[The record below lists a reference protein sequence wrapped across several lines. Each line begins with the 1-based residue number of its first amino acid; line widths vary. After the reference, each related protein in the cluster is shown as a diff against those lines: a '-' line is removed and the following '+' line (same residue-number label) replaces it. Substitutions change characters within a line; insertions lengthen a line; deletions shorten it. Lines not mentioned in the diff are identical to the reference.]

1 MKMNKGYFV
10 DIAAAADFLGPGA
23 IEVNRYQ
30 TEITDIVRR
39 RGAFG
44 QRIRQVPASGHPS
57 RFFEQTA
64 INAAAAFVDPRAI
77 SPTAGTPTRV
87 ERTLPLKA
95 LVAQINFSLFDV
107 EVTRQQSQ
115 FAYLEAK
122 DLADTIDALLRKHD
136 QALWN
141 GADTSFSSPTSL
153 EYFGVLGQ
161 ISDAGSEVSITDTGA
176 SLVDTIKTEVTK
188 MVARADFEVRPTAIY
203 ANPETLDLLDQE
215 LKSVHNVV
223 LSTRAIEGGI
233 TVKELST
240 QAGTLPLVPDWTI
253 ALTPSGPDTIHDVVI
268 VSEDQVEFH
277 WLTDPNPRVFQLGL
291 PSSLASQMVVVKFGA
306 VVAKGA
312 AYAHKRL
319 RFTRS

>member
-1 MKMNKGYFV
+1 MNKGYFV

-30 TEITDIVRR
+30 TEITDLVRR

-44 QRIRQVPASGHPS
+44 QRIKQVPATGHPS

-64 INAAAAFVDPRAI
+64 VNAAAAFVDPRAI
-77 SPTAGTPTRV
+77 APTAGSPTRV

-95 LVAQINFSLFDV
+95 LVSQINFSLFDV
-107 EVTRQQSQ
+107 EVTRQQAQ

-122 DLADTIDALLRKHD
+122 DLVDTLDGLLRKHD
-136 QALWN
+136 QGLWN
-141 GADTSFSSPTSL
+141 GADTSFSTPTSN
-153 EYFGVLGQ
+153 EYYGVLEQ
-161 ISDAGSEVSITDTGA
+161 
-176 SLVDTIKTEVTK
+176 TEVTK
-188 MVARADFEVRPTAIY
+188 MVARTDFEVRPSAIY
-203 ANPETLDLLDQE
+203 ANPETLDLIDQE
-215 LKSVHNVV
+215 MKAIYNVV
-223 LSTRAIEGGI
+223 LSTRMIEGGI

-253 ALTPSGPDTIHDVVI
+253 AVTPSAPNKIHDVVI
-268 VSEDQVEFH
+268 ASEDQIEYH

-319 RFTRS
+319 RFTR

>member
-1 MKMNKGYFV
+1 MNKGHFV

-30 TEITDIVRR
+30 SEITDLVRR
-39 RGAFG
+39 RGALG
-44 QRIRQVPASGHPS
+44 QRIKQVPATGHPS

-77 SPTAGTPTRV
+77 SPTAGSPTRV

-95 LVAQINFSLFDV
+95 IVSQINFSLFDV
-107 EVTRQQSQ
+107 EATRQQQQ

-122 DLADTIDALLRKHD
+122 DLVDTIDGLLRKHD

-141 GADTSFSSPTSL
+141 GTDTSFTTPTTL
-153 EYFGVLGQ
+153 EYYGILKQ
-161 ISDAGSEVSITDTGA
+161 LTDAASEVSITSTSA
-176 SLVDTIKTEVTK
+176 SLVDNIKTEVTK
-188 MVARADFEVRPTAIY
+188 MVARTDFEARPTAIY
-203 ANPETLDLLDQE
+203 ANPATLDLIDQE
-215 LKSVHNVV
+215 MKAIHNVV
-223 LSTRAIEGGI
+223 LSTRAIEGGV

-240 QAGTLPLVPDWTI
+240 QAGSLPLVPDWTI
-253 ALTPSGPDTIHDVVI
+253 AVTPSGPDDIHDVVI
-268 VSEDQVEFH
+268 VSEEMIEYH
-277 WLTDPNPRVFQLGL
+277 WLTDSNPRVFQLGM
-291 PSSLASQMVVVKFGA
+291 PSSLTSQMVAVKFGA

-319 RFTRS
+319 RFTR

>member
-1 MKMNKGYFV
+1 MNKGIFV
-10 DIAAAADFLGPGA
+10 DLAAAADFLGPGA

-30 TEITDIVRR
+30 TEMTDLVRR
-39 RGAFG
+39 RGPFG
-44 QRIRQVPASGHPS
+44 QRIKQAPATGHPS

-77 SPTAGTPTRV
+77 SPTAGSPTRV
-87 ERTLPLKA
+87 ERSLPLKA
-95 LVAQINFSLFDV
+95 LVSQINFSLFDV

-122 DLADTIDALLRKHD
+122 DLVDTVDGLLRKHD

-141 GADTSFSSPTSL
+141 GTDTSFTTPTTL
-153 EYFGVLGQ
+153 EYYGVLEQ
-161 ISDAGSEVSITDTGA
+161 ISDAGSEVSITNVAA
-176 SLVDTIKTEVTK
+176 SLVDNIKTEVTK
-188 MVARADFEVRPTAIY
+188 MVARTDFEVRPTAIY
-203 ANPETLDLLDQE
+203 ANPETLDLVDQE
-215 LKSVHNVV
+215 MKTIHNVV
-223 LSTRAIEGGI
+223 LSTRAIEGGV

-253 ALTPSGPDTIHDVVI
+253 AVTPSGPNKIHDVVL
-268 VSEDQVEFH
+268 VSEDMVEYH
-277 WLTDPNPRVFQLGL
+277 WLTDPNPRIFQLGL
-291 PSSLASQMVVVKFGA
+291 PNSLASQMVAVKFGA

-319 RFTRS
+319 RFTR

>member
-1 MKMNKGYFV
+1 MNKGIFV

-30 TEITDIVRR
+30 TEITDLVRR
-39 RGAFG
+39 RGPFG
-44 QRIRQVPASGHPS
+44 QRIKQAPATGHPS

-64 INAAAAFVDPRAI
+64 VNAAAAFVDPRAI
-77 SPTAGTPTRV
+77 SPTAGSPTRV
-87 ERTLPLKA
+87 ERTLPLKG
-95 LVAQINFSLFDV
+95 LVSQINFSLFDV

-122 DLADTIDALLRKHD
+122 DLVDTVDGLLRKHD

-141 GADTSFSSPTSL
+141 GSDTSFTTPTTL
-153 EYFGVLGQ
+153 EYYGVLQ
-161 ISDAGSEVSITDTGA
+161 QLTDAGSTVSITNISA
-176 SLVDTIKTEVTK
+176 SLVDNIKTEVTK
-188 MVARADFEVRPTAIY
+188 MVARTDFEVRPSAIY
-203 ANPETLDLLDQE
+203 ANPETLDLIDQE
-215 LKSVHNVV
+215 MKTIHNVV
-223 LSTRAIEGGI
+223 LSTRAIEGGV

-253 ALTPSGPDTIHDVVI
+253 AVTPSGPNKIHDVVI
-268 VSEDQVEFH
+268 VTEDLVEYH
-277 WLTDPNPRVFQLGL
+277 WLTDPNPRIFQLGL
-291 PSSLASQMVVVKFGA
+291 PNSLASQMVAVKFGA

-319 RFTRS
+319 RFTR

>member
-1 MKMNKGYFV
+1 MNKGMFV

-30 TEITDIVRR
+30 TEITDLVRR
-39 RGAFG
+39 RGPFG
-44 QRIRQVPASGHPS
+44 QRIKQVPATGHPS

-77 SPTAGTPTRV
+77 SPTAGSSTRV

-95 LVAQINFSLFDV
+95 LVSQINFSLFDV
-107 EVTRQQSQ
+107 EVTRQQAQ

-122 DLADTIDALLRKHD
+122 DLVDTVDGLLRKHD

-141 GADTSFSSPTSL
+141 GSDTSFTTPTTL
-153 EYFGVLGQ
+153 EYYGVLQ
-161 ISDAGSEVSITDTGA
+161 QLTDAGSAVSITNLGA
-176 SLVDTIKTEVTK
+176 SLVDNIKTEVTK
-188 MVARADFEVRPTAIY
+188 MVALTDFEVRPTAIY
-203 ANPETLDLLDQE
+203 ANPETLDLIDQE
-215 LKSVHNVV
+215 MKAIYNVV
-223 LSTRAIEGGI
+223 LSSRAIEGGI

-253 ALTPSGPDTIHDVVI
+253 AVTPSGPNKIHDVVV
-268 VSEDQVEFH
+268 VSEDRVEYH

-291 PSSLASQMVVVKFGA
+291 PNSLASQMVTVKFGA

-319 RFTRS
+319 RFTR

>member
-1 MKMNKGYFV
+1 MNKGYFV

-30 TEITDIVRR
+30 TEITDLVRR

-44 QRIRQVPASGHPS
+44 QRIKQVPATGHPS

-64 INAAAAFVDPRAI
+64 VNAAAAFVDPRAI
-77 SPTAGTPTRV
+77 SPTAGSPTRV

-95 LVAQINFSLFDV
+95 LVSQINFSLFDV
-107 EVTRQQSQ
+107 EVTRQQAQ

-122 DLADTIDALLRKHD
+122 DLVDTVDGLLRKHD
-136 QALWN
+136 QGLWN
-141 GADTSFSSPTSL
+141 GADTSFSTPTSN
-153 EYFGVLGQ
+153 EYYGVLEQ
-161 ISDAGSEVSITDTGA
+161 ITDAGSEVSITDVNA
-176 SLVDTIKTEVTK
+176 SLVDNIKTEVTK
-188 MVARADFEVRPTAIY
+188 MVARTDFEVRPTALY
-203 ANPETLDLLDQE
+203 ANPETLDLIDRE
-215 LKSVHNVV
+215 MKTIHNVV
-223 LSTRAIEGGI
+223 LSTRMIEGGV

-253 ALTPSGPDTIHDVVI
+253 AVTPSGPNKIHDVVI
-268 VSEDQVEFH
+268 ASEDQIEYH

-319 RFTRS
+319 RFTR

>member
-1 MKMNKGYFV
+1 MNKGTFV

-30 TEITDIVRR
+30 TEITDLVKRR
-39 RGAFG
+39 AAFG
-44 QRIRQVPASGHPS
+44 QRIKQVPATGHPS

-77 SPTAGTPTRV
+77 SPTAGSPTRV

-95 LVAQINFSLFDV
+95 LVSQINFSLFDA

-122 DLADTIDALLRKHD
+122 DLVDTIDGLLRKHD
-136 QALWN
+136 QSLWN
-141 GADTSFSSPTSL
+141 GADTSFTTPTSL
-153 EYFGVLGQ
+153 EYYGVLEQ
-161 ISDAGSEVSITDTGA
+161 ISDAGSEVSITNVAA
-176 SLVDTIKTEVTK
+176 SLVDNIKTEVTK
-188 MVARADFEVRPTAIY
+188 MVARTDFEARPTALY
-203 ANPETLDLLDQE
+203 ANPETLDLIDQE
-215 LKSVHNVV
+215 MKTIHNVV
-223 LSTRAIEGGI
+223 LSTRGIEGGV
-233 TVKELST
+233 TVKEIST

-253 ALTPSGPDTIHDVVI
+253 AVTPSGPNKIHDVVL
-268 VSEDQVEFH
+268 VTEDMVEYH
-277 WLTDPNPRVFQLGL
+277 WLTDANPRVFQLGL
-291 PSSLASQMVVVKFGA
+291 PSSLASQMVAVKFGA

-319 RFTRS
+319 RFTR

>member
-1 MKMNKGYFV
+1 MNKGHFI

-30 TEITDIVRR
+30 SEITDLVRR
-39 RGAFG
+39 RGPFG
-44 QRIRQVPASGHPS
+44 QRIKQMPATGHPS

-64 INAAAAFVDPRAI
+64 LNASAAFADPRAI
-77 SPTAGTPTRV
+77 APTAGSPTRV
-87 ERTLPLKA
+87 ERSLPLKA

-122 DLADTIDALLRKHD
+122 DIADTIDALLRKHD

-141 GADTSFSSPTSL
+141 GTDTSFTTPTTL
-153 EYFGVLGQ
+153 EYYGVLKQ
-161 ISDAGSEVSITDTGA
+161 ISDAGSEVSITNVSA
-176 SLVDTIKTEVTK
+176 SLVDNIKTEVTK
-188 MVARADFEVRPTAIY
+188 TVARSDFEVRPTAIY
-203 ANPETLDLLDQE
+203 ANPETLDLVDQE
-215 LKSVHNVV
+215 MKAIHNVV
-223 LSTRAIEGGI
+223 LSTRAIEGGV

-240 QAGTLPLVPDWTI
+240 QAGTLPLIPDWTI
-253 ALTPSGPDTIHDVVI
+253 PVTVSGLNKIHDVVI
-268 VSEDQVEFH
+268 VSEEMVEFH

-291 PSSLASQMVVVKFGA
+291 PNSLASQVVAVKFGA

-319 RFTRS
+319 RFTR

>member
-1 MKMNKGYFV
+1 MNKGMFV
-10 DIAAAADFLGPGA
+10 EIAAAADFLGPGA

-30 TEITDIVRR
+30 TEITDLVRR

-44 QRIRQVPASGHPS
+44 QRIKQVPATGHPS

-77 SPTAGTPTRV
+77 APTAGSPTRM

-95 LVAQINFSLFDV
+95 LVSQINFSLFDV
-107 EVTRQQSQ
+107 EVTRQQAQ

-122 DLADTIDALLRKHD
+122 DLVDTVDGLLRKHD

-141 GADTSFSSPTSL
+141 GTDTSFTTPTTL
-153 EYFGVLGQ
+153 EYYGVLEQ
-161 ISDAGSEVSITDTGA
+161 ISDTGGEVNITNVAA
-176 SLVDTIKTEVTK
+176 SLVDNIKTEVTK
-188 MVARADFEVRPTAIY
+188 MVARTDFEVRPTAIY
-203 ANPETLDLLDQE
+203 ANPETLDLIDQE
-215 LKSVHNVV
+215 MKSVHNVV
-223 LSTRAIEGGI
+223 LSTRAIEGGV

-240 QAGTLPLVPDWTI
+240 QAGTLPLIPDWTI
-253 ALTPSGPDTIHDVVI
+253 AVTPSGPNLIHDVVV
-268 VSEDQVEFH
+268 VSEGMVEYH

-291 PSSLASQMVVVKFGA
+291 PSSLASQMVTVKFGA

-319 RFTRS
+319 RFTR

>member
-1 MKMNKGYFV
+1 MNKGYFV

-30 TEITDIVRR
+30 TEITDLVRR

-44 QRIRQVPASGHPS
+44 QRIKQVPATGHPS

-64 INAAAAFVDPRAI
+64 VNVAAAFVDPRAI
-77 SPTAGTPTRV
+77 SPTAGSPTRV

-95 LVAQINFSLFDV
+95 LVSQINFSLFDV
-107 EVTRQQSQ
+107 EVTRQQAQ

-122 DLADTIDALLRKHD
+122 DLVDTVDGLLRKHD
-136 QALWN
+136 QGLWN
-141 GADTSFSSPTSL
+141 GADTSFSTPTSN
-153 EYFGVLGQ
+153 EYYGVLGQ
-161 ISDAGSEVSITDTGA
+161 ITDAGSEVAITDVNA
-176 SLVDTIKTEVTK
+176 SLVDNIKTEVTK

-203 ANPETLDLLDQE
+203 ANPETLDLIDRE
-215 LKSVHNVV
+215 LKAIHNVV
-223 LSTRAIEGGI
+223 LSTRMIEGGI
-233 TVKELST
+233 TVKEIST

-253 ALTPSGPDTIHDVVI
+253 AVTPSAPNKIHDVVI
-268 VSEDQVEFH
+268 ASENQIEYH

-319 RFTRS
+319 RFTR